1 MKTQAKVTIPDKY
14 QDAENVQFAFVYQGK
29 SGSSLWIDN
38 INLYVEDPSM
48 VHTITATASEGG
60 IIDPSGSV
68 TVMDGK
74 SRTFTIMPEDKHY
87 VADVK
92 VDGVSVGT
100 PSTYTF
106 TMPASDVTVK
116 ATFAKDSSSSFS
128 DVAEG
133 DYFYDAVKWAVENG
147 ITKGTGKTTFSVNA
161 DCTRGQIVTLLC
173 RAYQDN

>member
-1 MKTQAKVTIPDKY
+1 M
-14 QDAENVQFAFVYQGK
+14 
-29 SGSSLWIDN
+29 
-38 INLYVEDPSM
+38 
-48 VHTITATASEGG
+48 
-60 IIDPSGSV
+60 
-68 TVMDGK
+68 
-74 SRTFTIMPEDKHY
+74 
-87 VADVK
+87 
-92 VDGVSVGT
+92 DGVSVST

-147 ITKGTGKTTFSVNA
+147 VTNGTGKTTFSVNA
-161 DCTRGQIVTLLC
+161 DCTRGQIVTLLY